1 MIRASLRSC
10 HPLPSPTMPI
20 RKIIRSHG
28 LDEIGIVYRSR
39 RSSSA
44 RPTISCTKS
53 ALRVLRPFFRDHME
67 TYEAA
72 RLLLIDGAGR
82 LKACVTLSTG
92 GLDATVFDP
101 RIIFGVA
108 SRTLTAAII
117 LAHNHPSGPVLPS
130 AEDLART
137 RDLVTLGA
145 IMQVRVLDHI
155 ILAREG
161 HFSFADAG
169 LL

>member
-44 RPTISCTKS
+44 RPIVSCTKT
-53 ALRVLRPFFRDHME
+53 ALRLLRPCFQDHIE

-72 RLLLIDGAGR
+72 RLLLIDGANR
-82 LKACVTLSTG
+82 VKACVTLSTG
-92 GLDATVFDP
+92 GLDATTFDP

-108 SRTLTAAII
+108 CRTLTNAII
-117 LAHNHPSGPVLPS
+117 LAHNHPSGLVMPS

-137 RDLVTLGA
+137 NDLARIGA
-145 IMQVRVLDHI
+145 IMQVRLLDHI
-155 ILAREG
+155 ILTADA

>member
-1 MIRASLRSC
+1 
-10 HPLPSPTMPI
+10 MPI
-20 RKIIRSHG
+20 RKLIRSHG
-28 LDEIGIVYRSR
+28 IDEIYIVYRSR
-39 RSSSA
+39 RTTA
-44 RPTISCTKS
+44 DRPVVSCTRT
-53 ALRVLRPFFRDHME
+53 ALRALRPHFRDHIE

-72 RLLLIDGAGR
+72 RLLLLDGAHR
-82 LKACVTLSTG
+82 LKACMTLSTG
-92 GLDATVFDP
+92 GVDATIFDQ

-108 SRTLTAAII
+108 SRTLSAAII
-117 LAHNHPSGPVLPS
+117 LAHNHPSGLVMPS

-155 ILAREG
+155 ILARKG

>member
-1 MIRASLRSC
+1 
-10 HPLPSPTMPI
+10 MPI
-20 RKIIRSHG
+20 SKLIRSHG
-28 LDEIGIVYRSR
+28 IDEIAIVYRAR
-39 RSSSA
+39 RTTA
-44 RPTISCTKS
+44 DRPIVTCTKT
-53 ALRVLRPFFRDHME
+53 AMRVLRPHFRDHIE

-72 RLLLIDGAGR
+72 RLLLLDGANR
-82 LKACVTLSTG
+82 LKACMTLSTG

-108 SRTLTAAII
+108 SRTLSAAII

-155 ILAREG
+155 ILARKG